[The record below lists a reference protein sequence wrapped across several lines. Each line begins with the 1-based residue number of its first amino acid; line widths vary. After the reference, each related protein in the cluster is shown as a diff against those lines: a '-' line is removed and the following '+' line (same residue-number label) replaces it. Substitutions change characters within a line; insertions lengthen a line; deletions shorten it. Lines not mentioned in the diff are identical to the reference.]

1 MYVNFNCSGSSVF
14 HTPNDT
20 KIDIEIRRFPFTQP
34 GTKLALEA
42 VMLSSDAQFSFNATG
57 YFEEGDVI
65 LRRCWCGTFKRVV
78 WYFEEGN
85 VEL

>member
-1 MYVNFNCSGSSVF
+1 MQVFLYVIFNCSGSSVF

-20 KIDIEIRRFPFTQP
+20 KIDIEIRQFPFTQP

-57 YFEEGDVI
+57 YFEESGSV
-65 LRRCWCGTFKRVV
+65 L
-78 WYFEEGN
+78 
-85 VEL
+85 